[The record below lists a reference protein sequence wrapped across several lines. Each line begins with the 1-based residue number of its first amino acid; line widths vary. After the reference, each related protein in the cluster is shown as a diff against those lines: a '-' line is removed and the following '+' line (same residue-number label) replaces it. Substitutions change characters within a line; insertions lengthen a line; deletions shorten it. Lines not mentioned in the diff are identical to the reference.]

1 VTAGPSSAVP
11 SPDRAARLR
20 GLSRAARLRCPRCGQ
35 GPLFRG
41 AFRMHDACP
50 QCGFSYAREPGFYL
64 GSIYLNYGATV
75 ILTGG
80 LYAVLVLGIGLSTE
94 TALAACLAAA
104 VAFPILFFRHARSFL
119 LALDSSVNQDQTGE
133 DRVRDADDAAAD
145 VPSTGGLTRRKLAAL
160 ASDDGRAGCAMG
172 VALAL
177 VLLFGL
183 GMAAVTL
190 LFMGDGGT
198 NAPFE

>member
-1 VTAGPSSAVP
+1 MRES
-11 SPDRAARLR
+11 
-20 GLSRAARLRCPRCGQ
+20 CPRCG
-35 GPLFRG
+35 
-41 AFRMHDACP
+41 
-50 QCGFSYAREPGFYL
+50 FSYTREPGFYL

-80 LYAVLVLGIGLSTE
+80 LYAILVLGMGFSTE

-104 VAFPILFFRHARSFL
+104 VLFPILFFRHARSFL
-119 LALDSSVNQDQTGE
+119 LALDSSVNQDQTGQTQTGQTQTDKDHIDE
-133 DRVRDADDAAAD
+133 HPARDADDTAAA
-145 VPSTGGLTRRKLAAL
+145 PPAGGLTRHKLAAL

-177 VLLFGL
+177 ILLFGL

-190 LFMGDGGT
+190 LFMGDGGM

>member
-1 VTAGPSSAVP
+1 MTDGPASTVP
-11 SPDRAARLR
+11 TDDAATKLR
-20 GLSRAARLRCPRCGQ
+20 VLLRAARLRCPRCGI

-41 AFRMHDACP
+41 AFRMHEACP
-50 QCGFSYAREPGFYL
+50 HCGFSYTREPGFYL

-80 LYAVLVLGIGLSTE
+80 LYALVVLVLGLSNE
-94 TALAACLAAA
+94 TALATCLAAA
-104 VAFPILFFRHARSFL
+104 VLFPILFFRHARSFL
-119 LALDSSVNQDQTGE
+119 LALDSSVNQDQARQAE
-133 DRVRDADDAAAD
+133 DAAAD
-145 VPSTGGLTRRKLAAL
+145 ATPAGGLTRRKLASL
-160 ASDDGRAGCAMG
+160 ASDDGRAGCVMG

-177 VLLFGL
+177 ILLFGL

-190 LFMGDGGT
+190 LFMGDGGG